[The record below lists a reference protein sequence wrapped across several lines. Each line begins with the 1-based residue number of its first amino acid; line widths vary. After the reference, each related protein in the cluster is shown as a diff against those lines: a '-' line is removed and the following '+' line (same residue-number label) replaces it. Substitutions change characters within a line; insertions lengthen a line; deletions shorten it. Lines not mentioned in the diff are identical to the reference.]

1 MKGQKM
7 GRTLRV
13 LATFIASHAATAGHA
28 AIVSSS
34 LITSRAA
41 IASYAV
47 IMGYAVSPMATAQ
60 TPALEEIY
68 VTAQK
73 RTQTLKEVPISVNA
87 ISGDKIEKGGITSI
101 ERMADYI
108 PSFNMTQ
115 TGIGTNISIR
125 GITSGV
131 NQGFEQ
137 SAAQFVDGVHFGRAQ
152 LARAPFLDLER
163 VEVLRG
169 PQSILFGKNSTA
181 GAVSITTAKPT
192 DEFEGKLSV
201 LYEPEH
207 GEQDVRLVV
216 SGPLTETLSGRIA
229 ILDRSMDGYFKNTT
243 LGRDESGDKEQ
254 LVRATLAW
262 QPSDNWSILLKVE
275 DGSFDSD
282 GRNIEVINPVENPIA
297 GRPTLPYA
305 NVLALLTAGSY
316 VLDTHQDFKRQS
328 NGDYSYN
335 DTENATLTI
344 ETGIGDHTLTAVT
357 GYNAYSYQELCDCD
371 FTGASGFNILSDE
384 DYDQFSQEIRI
395 ASPEDQTISYLA
407 GVFFQTST
415 LNFHDAIRVPTDS
428 IIPLA
433 LTSSFGAGA
442 NLLRGAS
449 TQRDFEQDTDMSAI
463 FAQLTWNFS
472 DVSRAIFG
480 ARYTKESKEASR
492 YQYHVTD
499 EGSALPEGTIADP
512 YNQLW
517 SAFLIDP
524 HTISGKR
531 DESGFTPLITLQ
543 HDLNSTDMIYLS
555 YTTGFKSGGFD
566 VRANAAPNSLGGI
579 YNGPAPIPN
588 IEGTWEFDEEKVK
601 NYELGGK
608 FLVADGAAEINL
620 ALFRSEFSDMQTSQF
635 DGSLSFNVTN
645 AGESVVQG
653 LEIDGRWALT
663 DDLLVRGGAAYID
676 FEYTNFPNSQCYF
689 GQPDNIAPIGDGIC
703 DATGNRREFTPE
715 LQGNAGVD
723 YTVSLSNGMQL
734 SNTFDVIYS
743 GEYTTTPSLDPRLT
757 QDAYFKINA
766 RIALSG
772 RDDMWE
778 LALIGKNLTDET
790 IITYANGLP
799 VASVLTQGTGSGFY
813 AFYERPRS
821 VALQGTLRF

>member
-1 MKGQKM
+1 VKAHKHHLL
-7 GRTLRV
+7 TL
-13 LATFIASHAATAGHA
+13 
-28 AIVSSS
+28 
-34 LITSRAA
+34 A
-41 IASYAV
+41 IASLV
-47 IMGYAVSPMATAQ
+47 IAPTAFGQ
-60 TPALEEIY
+60 GPALEEIY

-73 RTQTLKEVPISVNA
+73 RTQALKDVPISINA
-87 ISGDKIEKGGITSI
+87 IDGDKLEKSGITNI

-125 GITSGV
+125 GVTSGV

-137 SAAQFVDGVHFGRAQ
+137 SAAQFVDGIHFGRAQ
-152 LARAPFLDLER
+152 LARAPFLDIER

-181 GAVSITTAKPT
+181 GAISVTTAKPT
-192 DEFEGKLSV
+192 EDFEGKLSA

-207 GEQDVRLVV
+207 GERDIRLVV
-216 SGPLTETLSGRIA
+216 SGGLTDTLAGRLA
-229 ILDRSMDGYFKNTT
+229 ILDREMDGYFFNST
-243 LGRDESGDKEQ
+243 LNRDEAQDEERV
-254 LVRATLAW
+254 VRGSLLWKPT
-262 QPSDNWSILLKVE
+262 DDWSIHLKVE
-275 DGSFDSD
+275 DGSFNSD
-282 GRNIEVINPVENPIA
+282 GRNIEVVRPVENPIP

-305 NVLALLTAGSY
+305 NVLGLLTQGNY
-316 VLDTHQDFKRQS
+316 VLDTRQDFTRQS

-344 ETGIGDHTLTAVT
+344 ETSWQDHTLTSVT
-357 GYNAYSYQELCDCD
+357 GYNAYTYQELCDCD

-384 DYDQFSQEIRI
+384 DYSQFSQEIRI
-395 ASPEDQTISYLA
+395 ASAEDLTISYL
-407 GVFFQTST
+407 GGLFYQRGN
-415 LNFHDAIRVPTDS
+415 LEFHDAIRVPADS
-428 IIPLA
+428 VIPTA
-433 LTSSFGAGA
+433 LVSSFGAAA
-442 NLLRGAS
+442 NLLRAAA
-449 TQRDFEQDTDMSAI
+449 TERNFEQDTDISAI
-463 FAQLTWNFS
+463 FAQVTWNFH
-472 DVSRAIFG
+472 DNTRAIFG
-480 ARYTKESKEASR
+480 ARYTRETKDAWR
-492 YQYHVTD
+492 HQYHVDASGNT
-499 EGSALPEGTIADP
+499 LPMGGITDP

-524 HTISGKR
+524 HRIDGDRS
-531 DESGFTPLITLQ
+531 ESGFTPLVTLQ
-543 HDLNSTDMIYLS
+543 HDLNATDMLYLN

-579 YNGPAPIPN
+579 YNGPSPIPD
-588 IEGTWEFDEEKVK
+588 IEGTWEFEEEKVK

-608 FLVADGAAEINL
+608 FLLADGAAELNL

-645 AGESVVQG
+645 AGEAVVQG

-663 DDLLVRGGAAYID
+663 DALLLRGGAAYID

-689 GQPDNIAPIGDGIC
+689 GQQDNIAPFGDGVC
-703 DATGNRREFTPE
+703 DASGQRREFTPE
-715 LQGNAGVD
+715 YQGNLGLD
-723 YTVSLSNGMQL
+723 YQIELWRGMRL
-734 SNTFDVIYS
+734 NNTLDFIYS
-743 GEYTTTPSLDPRLT
+743 DKYTTTPSLDPRLV
-757 QDAYFKINA
+757 QDAYVKVNA

-772 RDDMWE
+772 RDDTWE
-778 LALIGKNLTDET
+778 LALVGKNLTDET

-821 VALQGTLRF
+821 VALQGTVRF